1 MSTSSNHIRSANT
14 NKKQTPQFSLPSLR
28 QKSGSHNKS
37 PYDNNNFN
45 NYINSQNKNY
55 HKPYSGNPTIKYNQK
70 TRHFFYNNKKVYHR
84 DITTANPNNPILI
97 KNIFY
102 NIPSNIN
109 YNNYNYFLHNNKK
122 QRKVVSS
129 SNLNPSANNNNGSF
143 RQKIN
148 FAKSLPRTKGNT
160 NINSNAGLNIN
171 VFNSLSINPGNKI
184 LTPSSRGTTSHSS
197 SNQKAFKEYFYKEEK
212 NLEHRK
218 TMEDFHSIVP
228 QFGNDT
234 TKSYFSIF
242 DGHSGTGPATYCKD
256 NLHSILSKYLYMTN
270 FNVEKSLI
278 NSFTKID
285 KDINDNSTKNDE
297 GTTATVIFLFQE
309 YNSQKRK
316 NQRVLFCA
324 NVGDSKSYLIEKNGN
339 VIQLSKDH
347 KCTDTKEVERIK
359 KSGGIVFGG
368 RVFGTLMLTRSIGD
382 KEMKKYGVVST
393 PTVNRREIDE
403 ERDKYVVIASD
414 GVWDVVNVDLLSQ
427 MAKEEN
433 AAQSLCEK
441 IVKAAIDGDTRDN
454 VSCIVIK
461 L

>member
-1 MSTSSNHIRSANT
+1 
-14 NKKQTPQFSLPSLR
+14 
-28 QKSGSHNKS
+28 
-37 PYDNNNFN
+37 
-45 NYINSQNKNY
+45 
-55 HKPYSGNPTIKYNQK
+55 
-70 TRHFFYNNKKVYHR
+70 
-84 DITTANPNNPILI
+84 
-97 KNIFY
+97 
-102 NIPSNIN
+102 
-109 YNNYNYFLHNNKK
+109 
-122 QRKVVSS
+122 
-129 SNLNPSANNNNGSF
+129 
-143 RQKIN
+143 
-148 FAKSLPRTKGNT
+148 
-160 NINSNAGLNIN
+160 
-171 VFNSLSINPGNKI
+171 
-184 LTPSSRGTTSHSS
+184 
-197 SNQKAFKEYFYKEEK
+197 
-212 NLEHRK
+212 
-218 TMEDFHSIVP
+218 MEDFHSIVP

-278 NSFTKID
+278 NTFTKID